1 MTFAFSPLEVKVR
14 ALPKDILVTDMD
26 MGEMKTSSGL
36 IIQSDNGKSHGIKPR
51 WAKVYKVGS
60 QIDFV
65 KEGQWILIE
74 HGRWTRKITI
84 DDGDSVKEFQKVETK
99 SILAVTDDEPDTAY
113 WGQEYGHGSTATI
126 RAEDFGAGGNIA
138 AGMNGL

>member
-1 MTFAFSPLEVKVR
+1 MTFAFSAKKVKVR

-26 MGEMKTSSGL
+26 LGEMISNGG
-36 IIQSDNGKSHGIKPR
+36 IVIASDNGKSHGIKPR

-60 QIDFV
+60 EVDYV

-84 DDGDSVKEFQKVETK
+84 DDGESEKDFQKVDVNG
-99 SILAVTDDEPDTAY
+99 ILVVTDEKPNDFY
-113 WGQEYGHGSTATI
+113 IGQEYGHGDTATI
-126 RAEDFGAGGNIA
+126 RPEDFGAR
-138 AGMNGL
+138 